1 MLTWKEAP
9 FFGHEFSGVEI
20 TERKKA
26 GRIVQIKT
34 DKIITISTPNVLIG
48 IKYRCFCD
56 DSTDIKALDGK
67 LRSDRRNMIAFIKS
81 AGSCRL
87 ERAPAVTQ

>member
-1 MLTWKEAP
+1 MLTWKEST

-34 DKIITISTPNVLIG
+34 DKIITISTPKQLQE
-48 IKYRCFCD
+48 
-56 DSTDIKALDGK
+56 
-67 LRSDRRNMIAFIKS
+67 RSNWYKI
-81 AGSCRL
+81 
-87 ERAPAVTQ
+87 

>member
-20 TERKKA
+20 TERKKKA

-34 DKIITISTPNVLIG
+34 DKIITISTPKQLQE
-48 IKYRCFCD
+48 
-56 DSTDIKALDGK
+56 
-67 LRSDRRNMIAFIKS
+67 RSNWYKI
-81 AGSCRL
+81 
-87 ERAPAVTQ
+87 